1 MVGTCNFDFLF
12 VTFMIGINL
21 ALTEEQAKINLKV
34 EAKVKEIVNK
44 LKMSHAKFEDPDF
57 GPLESDEF
65 GAKSLYGAAPPDPA
79 GSKYPSPESLMWQRP
94 QYDDNHFSNGKTGEE
109 DEEEDIEEDEDDD
122 DEYGFKGESND
133 VEVMVHCPV
142 VSTLDLTFCRFG
154 ASMVICFWTVVP
166 PVM

>member
-1 MVGTCNFDFLF
+1 M
-12 VTFMIGINL
+12 
-21 ALTEEQAKINLKV
+21 ALKEEQAKINVKV

-94 QYDDNHFSNGKTGEE
+94 QYDDNNFSNGKAGEAE
-109 DEEEDIEEDEDDD
+109 ADEEEEEEEEDDD
-122 DEYGFKGESND
+122 DEYGFKGEAD
-133 VEVMVHCPV
+133 VEVDHCH
-142 VSTLDLTFCRFG
+142 
-154 ASMVICFWTVVP
+154 VICLLLSLLCVDLVQAWQFIFGRQFVR
-166 PVM
+166 